1 MSTAARE
8 RRKVSPS
15 SSEKEAGSVPSG
27 FVLKLFQ
34 MVNGASDEVVSVSAP
49 ALRWPLMCAVIFYD
63 LFSAGG
69 FTRRNQ

>member
-49 ALRWPLMCAVIFYD
+49 ALRLASDVCRHFLRFVLCWGFY
-63 LFSAGG
+63 
-69 FTRRNQ
+69 T